1 MTASGNDGTS
11 PSSVTTPPAGGRQA
25 EDPGALLTEHALLV
39 LVAAVLIALIIGGL
53 TYLSTGN
60 TAGAVLAGMTAGG
73 VSAPVLHKL
82 VGP

>member
-1 MTASGNDGTS
+1 MTTPGNEGTS
-11 PSSVTTPPAGGRQA
+11 PSSFTTPPAGGRQA
-25 EDPGALLTEHALLV
+25 EDPGVLLTGHAFLV
-39 LVAAVLIALIIGGL
+39 LVGAGLIALIIGGL